1 MDVASNGDPRR
12 SRAPHRPMLR
22 KSAGAKAAGP
32 CAACG
37 APPSSSRRATPSRTA
52 RWPGELGARG
62 RRSVLPCAIGRESR
76 ARAHRRIGQCCGMLT
91 GVSHDRS
98 SPLSWP
104 RRRCCLSPPFGLARA
119 HQRKAHSI
127 RYTSEVG
134 MALSIMLPYQSPK
147 LGVVMIQPTSEH
159 DRLAQM
165 TDEELIAAATA
176 RPMHWASRSSS
187 SPKAG
192 GN

>member
-1 MDVASNGDPRR
+1 MDVAVNGDPCC
-12 SRAPHRPMLR
+12 SCAPHRPMLR

-76 ARAHRRIGQCCGMLT
+76 ARAHRRIGQCCGMMT

-104 RRRCCLSPPFGLARA
+104 RRCCCLSPPSAWRQSTREKLTRSGTPARWA
-119 HQRKAHSI
+119 WRFRLCCHTKARS
-127 RYTSEVG
+127 
-134 MALSIMLPYQSPK
+134 
-147 LGVVMIQPTSEH
+147 
-159 DRLAQM
+159 
-165 TDEELIAAATA
+165 
-176 RPMHWASRSSS
+176 WASHDPAHFR
-187 SPKAG
+187 A
-192 GN
+192 